1 MRARPATILAV
12 LIVVWGLGALGRAV
26 RPEADRP
33 AEAAAPPPPVAI
45 PSSLLH
51 YQDAHAALAGGEFA
65 RAAGLFDSFPEGF
78 VLADYAAY
86 YAAESRVRAGADPAA
101 FERFRALPDR
111 FPDSVLAP
119 VAILAAG
126 DCAFRL
132 GRWGD
137 AEREWRRL
145 LARAPNHPEAGR
157 VLVRLAEARAAQG
170 QVAEALAELRR
181 RVIEAPASNWG
192 EAARETMEDLARA
205 QGLTIP
211 PFTAEEVLVQA
222 QRLVEF
228 GEATQAIR
236 ALEGLL
242 PGAELSLR
250 HRILVRLAP
259 LLGRA
264 ARGSEAVPLL
274 QAALA
279 EPATAS
285 RPQLLYELGRLL
297 ARTGQQASALSVLE
311 QLLGESPDAAVAPD
325 AALTLARARLELR
338 QPEAAR
344 ATLQRLLAA
353 YPDSATA
360 PVARWELAWLEY
372 RAGRFRDAM
381 LAFRQLAAPGGPS
394 RLGGLYWA
402 GRSLDAAN
410 EKATAI
416 ALYREVQSLGPNTY
430 YGLLAAR
437 RTRGRSP
444 APAAPAVRLPAN
456 PLALLAPEP
465 HYRKAEALARVGFE
479 PQGLGELEAVS
490 AGAVIDPDRAW
501 ALATAFA
508 QMGEPGRS
516 LRALR
521 RAFGPAAE
529 GGAPGLTTRFWE
541 LYYPLGYGETVR
553 EAAQRVGLDPYF
565 VAAVIREES
574 SYDPRARSGVG
585 AVGLMQLMPD
595 TARVVAQELGL
606 PSDEPGGLWDPAFNV
621 TLGARY
627 LATLRG
633 RFQEPL
639 LAVAGYNAGP
649 HRVQRWLADRATA
662 DLEEFVDQIPFDETR
677 GFVKRVFTSWQHYRR
692 LYGREP
698 PPARKG

>member
-1 MRARPATILAV
+1 M
-12 LIVVWGLGALGRAV
+12 
-26 RPEADRP
+26 
-33 AEAAAPPPPVAI
+33 
-45 PSSLLH
+45 
-51 YQDAHAALAGGEFA
+51 
-65 RAAGLFDSFPEGF
+65 
-78 VLADYAAY
+78 
-86 YAAESRVRAGADPAA
+86 
-101 FERFRALPDR
+101 
-111 FPDSVLAP
+111 
-119 VAILAAG
+119 
-126 DCAFRL
+126 
-132 GRWGD
+132 
-137 AEREWRRL
+137 
-145 LARAPNHPEAGR
+145 
-157 VLVRLAEARAAQG
+157 
-170 QVAEALAELRR
+170 
-181 RVIEAPASNWG
+181 
-192 EAARETMEDLARA
+192 
-205 QGLTIP
+205 
-211 PFTAEEVLVQA
+211 
-222 QRLVEF
+222 
-228 GEATQAIR
+228 
-236 ALEGLL
+236 
-242 PGAELSLR
+242 
-250 HRILVRLAP
+250 
-259 LLGRA
+259 
-264 ARGSEAVPLL
+264 
-274 QAALA
+274 
-279 EPATAS
+279 
-285 RPQLLYELGRLL
+285 
-297 ARTGQQASALSVLE
+297 
-311 QLLGESPDAAVAPD
+311 
-325 AALTLARARLELR
+325 
-338 QPEAAR
+338 
-344 ATLQRLLAA
+344 
-353 YPDSATA
+353 
-360 PVARWELAWLEY
+360 
-372 RAGRFRDAM
+372 
-381 LAFRQLAAPGGPS
+381 
-394 RLGGLYWA
+394 
-402 GRSLDAAN
+402 
-410 EKATAI
+410 
-416 ALYREVQSLGPNTY
+416 
-430 YGLLAAR
+430 
-437 RTRGRSP
+437 P
-444 APAAPAVRLPAN
+444 APAALHFTPDPSANELLAAN

-521 RAFGPAAE
+521 RAFGSAAE